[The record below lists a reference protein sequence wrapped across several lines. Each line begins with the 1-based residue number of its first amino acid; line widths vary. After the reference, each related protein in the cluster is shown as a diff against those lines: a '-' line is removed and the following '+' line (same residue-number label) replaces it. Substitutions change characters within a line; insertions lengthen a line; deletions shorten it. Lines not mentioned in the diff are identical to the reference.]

1 MNVLNSQEPS
11 EQLIIEAYLHNFG
24 EQVVNLCDRE
34 SDCQLSAQDAYQKI
48 RQLWLKLKQT
58 QPEIVEYIS
67 E

>member
-11 EQLIIEAYLHNFG
+11 EQLIIEAHLHSFG

-34 SDCQLSAQDAYQKI
+34 SDCQLSARDAYQKI

-58 QPEIVEYIS
+58 QPKIVEYIS